1 MDKLIDSYTLNDV
14 WSSDIAKK
22 GLTESEVDG
31 RADYGIFFRASVS
44 FYSTRIV
51 SRYFTPFPSFNHEW
65 KLS

>member
-44 FYSTRIV
+44 STV
-51 SRYFTPFPSFNHEW
+51 
-65 KLS
+65 LVL